1 MINFLDSWFSI
12 NSWLILISVELLQ
25 KGKSKSPKGRYLSIL
40 CFNSH
45 LSFLLLMALLIQRC
59 IIEKNLG

>member
-12 NSWLILISVELLQ
+12 NSWLILISVELL
-25 KGKSKSPKGRYLSIL
+25 SPKERYLSIL